1 MNCLKNSL
9 ASATLLSLALLAL
22 SGCATTQSAEPPLIV
37 QCPKPGPLPAAL
49 SRIGLQ
55 PSTASLQ
62 RASQWSLSSEALLN
76 EEMPKSKP

>member
-1 MNCLKNSL
+1 MNCWKNFP

-22 SGCATTQSAEPPLIV
+22 SGCASMSPAEPPLTV
-37 QCPKPGPLPAAL
+37 PCPKPGPLPAAL

-62 RASQWSLSSEALLN
+62 RASAWSLSSEALLS

>member
-1 MNCLKNSL
+1 MNCLKNFP

-22 SGCATTQSAEPPLIV
+22 SGCASTQSAEVPLIV
-37 QCPKPGPLPAAL
+37 QCPKLGPLPAAI

-62 RASQWSLSSEALLN
+62 RASQWSLSSEALLSD
-76 EEMPKSKP
+76 ETPKSKP